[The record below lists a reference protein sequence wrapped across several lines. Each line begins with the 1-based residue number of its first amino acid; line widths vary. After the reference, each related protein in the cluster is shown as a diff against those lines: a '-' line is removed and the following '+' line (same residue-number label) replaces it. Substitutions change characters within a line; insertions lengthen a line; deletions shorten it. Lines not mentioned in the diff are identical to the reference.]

1 MVKVIFILFIL
12 VLTSCKNENDPNYLI
27 ILIENLN
34 SKAIYCD
41 TEENQ
46 KKRSGFQVICDEF
59 HKFTHVYTTSTQGLP
74 ALTSLLTG
82 LYPYDHKVRFNTENY
97 LAPEFQTF
105 IEAAKENENY
115 KTRFISGGQPF
126 FRKSGIH
133 QGFDLFDDHIS
144 SEKDMRSLNENLEI
158 FFSQLQNEKKKK
170 HISMIHVSDLKYTFK
185 ETQNELAET
194 RNLTFDS
201 QIEEVDE
208 KLFYLFSKLKSEK
221 SWDDLKVFIIGL
233 NGLPNV
239 DINSEFSQLNLKSDS
254 TQVAFY
260 FKDVKKNAINV
271 KPQVVN
277 TVLSLKEIGE
287 MFKNSFQKN
296 KIEFKPKIK
305 SESSESELE
314 LKSES
319 NVRAEA
325 SAETNEQ
332 GANFK
337 DFDIENVKE
346 INEKRSDYIVIES
359 AWAKSNQLGDIRAAI
374 IDENYLF
381 IFDKQIQL
389 FNRLS
394 DSNEQYPQPI
404 NGFLVERIK
413 RYEKFLFER
422 NYQLFEKSKKLK
434 LVLNDF
440 NLLIKEDYDQNYR
453 SEFYDYFK
461 LLSLIEKKDLSQIE
475 LMINKNPFLKKDDC
489 LNGYPKLFNSNRVK
503 RSCHHLASRLFLDFI
518 NPELSNNKDLKFFV
532 QNELSS
538 LQIIKNLYRINLKL
552 NMDYF
557 PISTFK
563 MENIKP
569 YIILTLGYFPT
580 N

>member
-1 MVKVIFILFIL
+1 MNTIFTGSLMMVKVIFILFIL
-12 VLTSCKNENDPNYLI
+12 VLSSCKNKNDPNYLI

-46 KKRSGFQVICDEF
+46 KKRSGFQVVCDEF

-82 LYPYDHKVRFNTENY
+82 LYPYDHKVRSNTENY
-97 LAPEFQTF
+97 LTPEFQTF
-105 IEAAKENENY
+105 IEDAKENENY

-158 FFSQLQNEKKKK
+158 YFSQLQNEKKKK
-170 HISMIHVSDLKYTFK
+170 HISLIHVSDLKYTFK

-208 KLFYLFSKLKSEK
+208 KLFFLFSKLKSEK
-221 SWDDLKVFIIGL
+221 SWDNLKVFIIGL

-239 DINSEFSQLNLKSDS
+239 DINAEFSQLNLKSDS

-260 FKDVKKNAINV
+260 FKDVKKNAINA
-271 KPQVVN
+271 KPQVVS
-277 TVLSLKEIGE
+277 TVLSLKDIGE
-287 MFKNSFQKN
+287 MFKNSFQKT
-296 KIEFKPKIK
+296 KTESESYES
-305 SESSESELE
+305 SESSESRE
-314 LKSES
+314 KI
-319 NVRAEA
+319 
-325 SAETNEQ
+325 NEQ
-332 GANFK
+332 AANFK
-337 DFDIENVKE
+337 DFDIEKVKE
-346 INEKRSDYIVIES
+346 INQERSDYIVIES

-381 IFDKQIQL
+381 IFDKQFQL

-394 DSNEQYPQPI
+394 DSNEQYPQPL

-413 RYEKFLFER
+413 RYEKYLFEK
-422 NYQLFEKSKKLK
+422 NYQLFEKSKNLK
-434 LVLNDF
+434 SVLNDF
-440 NLLIKEDYDQNYR
+440 NLLIKENYSQNYR
-453 SEFYDYFK
+453 SEFYEYFK
-461 LLSLIEKKDLSQIE
+461 LLSLIEKKDLAQIE
-475 LMINKNPFLKKDDC
+475 LMINKNPDLKKDEC
-489 LNGYPKLFNSNRVK
+489 LNGYPKLFISIGKK
-503 RSCHHLASRLFLDFI
+503 RNCHHLASRLFLDYI
-518 NPELSNNKDLKFFV
+518 DPELSNNKDLKVFV
-532 QNELSS
+532 QSELSS
-538 LQIIKNLYRINLKL
+538 LQVVRNLYRKNLKL
-552 NMDYF
+552 NLDYF
-557 PISTFK
+557 PIATFK
-563 MENIKP
+563 VENIRP
-569 YIILTLGYFPT
+569 YIILTLGHFPT

>member
-1 MVKVIFILFIL
+1 MNTIFTGSLMMVKVIFILFIL
-12 VLTSCKNENDPNYLI
+12 VLSSCKNKNDPNYLI

-41 TEENQ
+41 SEENQ

-82 LYPYDHKVRFNTENY
+82 LYPYDHMVRFNTENY
-97 LAPEFQTF
+97 LTPKFQTF
-105 IEAAKENENY
+105 IEDAKENENY

-144 SEKDMRSLNENLEI
+144 SEKDMRSLYENLDI
-158 FFSQLQNEKKKK
+158 YFNQLQSEKKKK

-221 SWDDLKVFIIGL
+221 SWDNLKVFIIGL

-239 DINSEFSQLNLKSDS
+239 DINAEFAQLNLKSDS

-277 TVLSLKEIGE
+277 TVLSLKDIGE
-287 MFKNSFQKN
+287 MFKNSFQKT
-296 KIEFKPKIK
+296 KTK
-305 SESSESELE
+305 SESSEN
-314 LKSES
+314 K
-319 NVRAEA
+319 AKI
-325 SAETNEQ
+325 NEQ
-332 GANFK
+332 AANFK
-337 DFDIENVKE
+337 DFDIEKVKK
-346 INEKRSDYIVIES
+346 INEERSDYIVIES
-359 AWAKSNQLGDIRAAI
+359 AWAKSNQLGDIRASI

-381 IFDKQIQL
+381 IFDKQLQL

-413 RYEKFLFER
+413 KYEKFLFEKK
-422 NYQLFEKSKKLK
+422 YQAFEKSKNLN

-440 NLLIKEDYDQNYR
+440 NLLIKENYGQNYR

-461 LLSLIEKKDLSQIE
+461 LLSLIEKKDLAQIE
-475 LMINKNPFLKKDDC
+475 LMINKNPDLKKDEC
-489 LNGYPKLFNSNRVK
+489 LNGFPKLFVRNGKK
-503 RSCHHLASRLFLDFI
+503 RSCHHLASRLFLDYI

-532 QNELSS
+532 QSELSS
-538 LQIIKNLYRINLKL
+538 LQIIRNLYRKNLKL
-552 NMDYF
+552 NLDYF

-563 MENIKP
+563 IENIKP
-569 YIILTLGYFPT
+569 YIILTLGSSPT